1 MLDLDNDE
9 TTRSAQKKFVSSC
22 LFLALEILSFVL
34 ANFLIQAW
42 AAKSRCHQAFIVS
55 MPDANLYEFMDNM
68 LKTLLFRL
76 SFWAFPESW
85 SLYSVESHGF
95 VVRWPALTGAS
106 SQGRF
111 ARRAFKAGVWSAL
124 RHLVESWCQI
134 HTVLGSKSRKHNQK
148 GD

>member
-1 MLDLDNDE
+1 MKKMLDLDNDE
-9 TTRSAQKKFVSSC
+9 TTRSAQTKSVSSWC
-22 LFLALEILSFVL
+22 LFLSARNSQFCFSLYWS
-34 ANFLIQAW
+34 
-42 AAKSRCHQAFIVS
+42 KRGPSQAFSVS
-55 MPDANLYEFMDNM
+55 MPDANLYEFMDM
-68 LKTLLFRL
+68 LKTLLVRL